1 MVFTRCGVC
10 DPPSQAVLLPAAVAY
25 SWEPPPEFRACPTG
39 CGEAQQTLSRAVVCG
54 GNDGRSA
61 EEKFCGGLQP
71 ATTLTCDATTACGAA
86 HPDACAATRVPNSD
100 KYAPKS
106 IVGKAGDS
114 VRVSCDEGYTASGS
128 GAAVCTNGTFTV
140 RAAHGRLSAIR
151 VFLWKSILYGA
162 FVVACRVLN
171 SPTRRFSA
179 RAGSNVHRCR
189 GRLVSCRRAG
199 VLSLSDYASVLLF
212 IWRFVWGSYERAH
225 IIRCFPPGKRCGPV
239 HLHHDLRMLR
249 HRAGARQGHVV
260 AGGLGGH
267 RGARRG
273 ICSACR
279 PGLRIG
285 LAPTVWGSQ
294 VSG

>member
-1 MVFTRCGVC
+1 MTRAHIPRQVATRAAGATPIVFSVGNRTVETH
-10 DPPSQAVLLPAAVAY
+10 PSAIAAPQAVLLPAAVAHN
-25 SWEPPPEFRACPTG
+25 WEPPPEFRACPTG

-54 GNDGRSA
+54 GSDGRSA
-61 EEKFCGGLQP
+61 EEIFCAGLQP

-86 HPDACAATRVPNSD
+86 HPDACVATRVPNSD
-100 KYAPKS
+100 KCAPKS

-140 RAAHGRLSAIR
+140 RAAQGRLSAIC

-162 FVVACRVLN
+162 FVWACRALN
-171 SPTRRFSA
+171 SPKRRFPA
-179 RAGSNVHRCR
+179 RAGGNVHRCR
-189 GRLVSCRRAG
+189 DRLVFC
-199 VLSLSDYASVLLF
+199 
-212 IWRFVWGSYERAH
+212 H
-225 IIRCFPPGKRCGPV
+225 GKRCGPV

-267 RGARRG
+267 RGSRRG

-285 LAPTVWGSQ
+285 LAPTVWGSP